1 MNDKTYDI
9 LKRVALI
16 VVPALATF
24 VNAVGIVWGVPYTNE
39 VTATITALG
48 VFLGAAIGVSS
59 KNYEPDTHGNLV
71 VTKHDEVYADFQAEP
86 SRFKDGDMITMR
98 VTKPGDISTN

>member
-39 VTATITALG
+39 VTATITAFG
-48 VFLGAAIGVSS
+48 AFLGAAIGVSS

-71 VTKHDEVYADFQAEP
+71 VTKHNDVYADFTAEP
-86 SRFKDGDMITMR
+86 SNLKDGDTIILK
-98 VTKPGDISTN
+98 VSKPTE

>member
-39 VTATITALG
+39 VTATITAFG
-48 VFLGAAIGVSS
+48 VFLGAAIGISS

-71 VTKHDEVYADFQAEP
+71 VTKHNDVYADFTAEP
-86 SRFKDGDMITMR
+86 SDLKDGDTIILK
-98 VTKPGDISTN
+98 VSKPTE

>member
-39 VTATITALG
+39 VTATITAFG
-48 VFLGAAIGVSS
+48 VFLGAALGISS

-71 VTKHDEVYADFQAEP
+71 VTKHNEVYADFTAEP
-86 SRFKDGDMITMR
+86 SNLKDGDTIILK
-98 VTKPGDISTN
+98 VSKPTE

>member
-39 VTATITALG
+39 VTATITAFG

-71 VTKHDEVYADFQAEP
+71 VTKHNEVYADFITEP
-86 SRFKDGDMITMR
+86 SNLKDGDTIILK
-98 VTKPGDISTN
+98 VTKPTE

>member
-39 VTATITALG
+39 VTATITAFG
-48 VFLGAAIGVSS
+48 VFLGAAIGISS

-71 VTKHDEVYADFQAEP
+71 VTKHNEVYADFTAEP
-86 SRFKDGDMITMR
+86 SNLKDGDTIILK
-98 VTKPGDISTN
+98 VSKPTE

>member
-1 MNDKTYDI
+1 MNNKTYDI

-39 VTATITALG
+39 VTATITAFG

-71 VTKHDEVYADFQAEP
+71 VTKHNDVYAEFTAEP
-86 SRFKDGDMITMR
+86 SNLKDGDTIILK
-98 VTKPGDISTN
+98 VSKPTE

>member
-1 MNDKTYDI
+1 MYDKTYDI

-39 VTATITALG
+39 VTATITAFG

-71 VTKHDEVYADFQAEP
+71 VTKHNEVYADFTAEP
-86 SRFKDGDMITMR
+86 SNLKDGDTIILK
-98 VTKPGDISTN
+98 VSKPTE

>member
-1 MNDKTYDI
+1 MNNQTYDI

-39 VTATITALG
+39 ATATITAFG
-48 VFLGAAIGVSS
+48 VFLGAALGVSS
-59 KNYEPDTHGNLV
+59 LNYEPETHGNLV
-71 VTKHDEVYADFQAEP
+71 VTKHDVYADFAAEP
-86 SRFKDGDMITMR
+86 ASLKDGDTI
-98 VTKPGDISTN
+98 VLKVSKP